1 MAKRVV
7 LLAGRRCL
15 GESSKAVAACNDYL
29 LLGAGRSHSGLLAFY
44 ADRIERGGPR
54 PPSMRRATIEGWS
67 SKFHWLDRAE
77 QYDAEK
83 MAEQEAMISGLLTE
97 GFAAAYERVRLLGVL
112 VDSLT
117 GFVVDVEYGENVVPD
132 RDRIAVLREVR
143 GLLDDIAQEVG
154 GRRQTVDLSALLGV
168 KTYIG
173 ISPDDWDDEE

>member
-1 MAKRVV
+1 MSKRVV

-44 ADRIERGGPR
+44 ADRIERGGPK

-83 MAEQEAMISGLLTE
+83 MAEQEAMIAALLTE
-97 GFAAAYERVRLLGVL
+97 GLAAAHERVRLLGKL
-112 VDSLT
+112 ADEL
-117 GFVVDVEYGENVVPD
+117 
-132 RDRIAVLREVR
+132 RDRMAKGGEETTIRDLMSVYRELRGV
-143 GLLDDIAQEVG
+143 LDDIAQEVG